1 MIKFVQYR
9 YFMEVEGIIQLIK
22 ATQTAPSWVI
32 QARETNNELNALVY
46 GENFHELLINQ
57 IEKIEDNSRAVAR
70 RKYSIDTRDLFQRI
84 MEPRNNVFAADGG
97 SENWKEDINKKRVEA
112 IKERLNSFKG
122 GKSIEKYMAES
133 YFQLSDID
141 PNGLIFLEYTTN
153 GNGVEDVYPTY
164 KSIQDIKDYHCKGQS
179 VKWVLFEPV
188 KVIEK
193 GNTYKLHR
201 FVDEEID
208 ATIVERN
215 GSFEVLEDETFANEF
230 GEVPAVILSPI
241 QKVGSKLRLSWLF
254 YIQELAKKYARDVSI
269 KTLYEFLQGFPKHW
283 RYVMMCNLCHGTGQ
297 KDGETCKKC
306 TGTGELKKGDVT
318 DDIRLPVPTD
328 KEQPVIAPNI
338 AGFVSPDLDT
348 LQHMEE
354 SRVSL
359 EALIEYTM
367 WGTQTVKQGNDSN
380 ETATGRY
387 LDIQP
392 LINKLHVF
400 ADSAEEV
407 ENILVGYVA
416 KLVDGIG
423 VDGDLYTKT
432 YGRRFIIESPDVLLE
447 KYNDARKSGTPIT
460 VLDKMLEEIIS
471 SKYKNDIN
479 MRSKMHKK
487 SLVEPYVHYSIKEIF
502 DIFGAEKAEKK
513 TMFSYW
519 WEKMADHNKKVE
531 QLKEDYN
538 SYFEE
543 NKSQTIE
550 VEAE

>member
-1 MIKFVQYR
+1 MITD
-9 YFMEVEGIIQLIK
+9 EIIDLIK
-22 ATQTAPSWVI
+22 ANQSTPSWVI
-32 QARETNNELNALVY
+32 KARETNAELNALVY
-46 GENFHELLINQ
+46 GENFTELLINK
-57 IEKIEDNSRAVAR
+57 IEKIEDESRAVAR

-97 SENWKEDINKKRVEA
+97 SENWDEDINENRIEI
-112 IKERLNSFKG
+112 IKGHLKDFKG
-122 GKSIEKYMAES
+122 GKSIEKYMSES

-141 PNGLIFLEYTTN
+141 PNGLIFLEYKSEN
-153 GNGVEDVYPTY
+153 KSEDGRLDVYPTY
-164 KSIQDIKDYHCKGQS
+164 KSIQDIRNYHCKGQS
-179 VKWVLFEPV
+179 VKWVLFEPYE
-188 KVIEK
+188 VIEK
-193 GNTYKLHR
+193 GNTYKVWR
-201 FVDEEID
+201 FVDKDVDVSIR
-208 ATIVERN
+208 ERS
-215 GSFEVLEDETFANEF
+215 GSFEEIKGLTFVNEF
-230 GEVPAVILSPI
+230 QEVPAVILSPI
-241 QKVGSKLRLSWLF
+241 QKVGTKLRLSWLF

-283 RYVMMCNLCHGTGQ
+283 RYVMMCNLCHGSGK
-297 KDGETCKKC
+297 KDGKSCEKC
-306 TGTGELKKGDVT
+306 EGTGEIKKGDVT

-348 LQHMEE
+348 LKHMEE

-359 EALIEYTM
+359 ESLIEYTM
-367 WGTQTVKQGNDSN
+367 WGTQTMKQGNKTN

-400 ADSAEEV
+400 SDSAEEV
-407 ENILVGYVA
+407 ENMLAQYVI
-416 KLVDGIG
+416 KLVDTLGSDKDKIY
-423 VDGDLYTKT
+423 VKT

-447 KYNDARKSGTPIT
+447 KYNKARTSGTPIT

-471 SKYKNDIN
+471 SKYKNDMD

-487 SLVEPYVHYSIKEIF
+487 SLVEPFVHYSIKEIY

-519 WEKMADHNKKVE
+519 WEKIADHNRKVVE
-531 QLKEDYN
+531 LKEDYN
-538 SYFEE
+538 SYFDE
-543 NKSQTIE
+543 NKTQPQE
-550 VEAE
+550 VEEE

>member
-1 MIKFVQYR
+1 MAIEDTKRDY
-9 YFMEVEGIIQLIK
+9 IIQLIK
-22 ATQTAPSWVI
+22 DNQSAPSWVI
-32 QARETNNELNALVY
+32 KARETNNELNALVY
-46 GENFHELLINQ
+46 GENFTELLINQ
-57 IEKIEDNSRAVAR
+57 IEKIEDDSRAVAR

-97 SENWKEDINKKRVEA
+97 SENWKEDINEKRVDA
-112 IKERLNSFKG
+112 IRERLNSFKG
-122 GKSIEKYMAES
+122 GKSIDKYMAES

-141 PNGLIFLEYTTN
+141 PNGLIFLEYKTDE
-153 GNGVEDVYPTY
+153 GGVADVYPTY
-164 KSIQDIKDYHCKGQS
+164 KSIQDIKNYECKGQT
-179 VKWVLFEPV
+179 VKWVLFEPY
-188 KVIEK
+188 KVINK
-193 GNTYKLHR
+193 GNIYKVHR
-201 FVDEEID
+201 YVDEDVD
-208 ATIVERN
+208 ASIIERN
-215 GSFEVLEDETFANEF
+215 GTFEIIEDETFKNDF
-230 GEVPAVILSPI
+230 KNVPAVILSPI
-241 QKVGSKLRLSWLF
+241 QKVGTKTRLSWLF
-254 YIQELAKKYARDVSI
+254 YIQELSKKYARDVSI

-283 RYVMMCNLCHGTGQ
+283 RYVMMCNLCQGSGK
-297 KDGETCKKC
+297 KDGKKCKKC
-306 TGTGELKKGDVT
+306 EGTGEIKKGDVT

-328 KEQPVIAPNI
+328 KDQPVIAPNI
-338 AGFVSPDLDT
+338 AGFVSPDLET
-348 LQHMEE
+348 LKHMEE

-367 WGTQTVKQGNDSN
+367 WGTQTVKQGNNSN

-407 ENILVGYVA
+407 ENMLVGYVIQ
-416 KLVDGIG
+416 LVDNLGTDEDGI
-423 VDGDLYTKT
+423 YTKT

-447 KYNDARKSGTPIT
+447 KYNDARESGSPTT

-502 DIFGAEKAEKK
+502 DIFGVEKAEMK

-519 WEKMADHNKKVE
+519 WEKIADHRKTVQELKQSFEVYFNDNKTQQE
-531 QLKEDYN
+531 TEPA
-538 SYFEE
+538 
-543 NKSQTIE
+543 
-550 VEAE
+550 AE